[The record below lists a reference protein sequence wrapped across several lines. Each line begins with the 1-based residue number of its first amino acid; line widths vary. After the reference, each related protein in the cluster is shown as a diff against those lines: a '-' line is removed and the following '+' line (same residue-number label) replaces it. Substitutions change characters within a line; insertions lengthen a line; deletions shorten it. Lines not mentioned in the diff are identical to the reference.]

1 MVSFIKYIWF
11 LWHEVYEVVFGDFMT
26 DEAPNITMIPT
37 EDVFDYFYTDK
48 EVRKM
53 KLDKIENKR

>member
-1 MVSFIKYIWF
+1 
-11 LWHEVYEVVFGDFMT
+11 MT